1 MSLTY
6 MKIKSQYKNVIF
18 ILLYAVIIAFE
29 CSKTKLLLDSAF
41 EYKKV
46 HISFDDVF
54 VVLQDL
60 QVNQDHYDSVFD
72 NPLLKRLKD
81 MHHEN
86 GAMFTFYVYEKN
98 QDFNYDISRMTSKF
112 RDEFKTNSNWLKF
125 GFHSIEPSTSFDS
138 SLSIEEFIESYNRVH
153 NEIIRFAGE
162 ESVAK
167 VLRLNYFRGSDDKI
181 DYLSSQG
188 ITGLLC
194 ADDDRISYNL
204 SDVMQNEL
212 KVNGA
217 LHYNGMNY
225 YNTSLRLDKLDNVV
239 NDLTKIMEEETL
251 ILFAHEWALSDDK
264 LNQLELALK
273 WLVKNKYTFTFLE

>member
-1 MSLTY
+1 
-6 MKIKSQYKNVIF
+6 MKINSLHRNIIIIV
-18 ILLYAVIIAFE
+18 LLTAAIIAFE
-29 CSKTKLLLDSAF
+29 YSNARVSLDTTL
-41 EYKKV
+41 EQKKV
-46 HISFDDVF
+46 HLSFDDVF
-54 VVLQDL
+54 EVLQDL

-72 NPLLKRLKD
+72 NPLLNRLKD
-81 MHHEN
+81 MHHEY
-86 GAMFTFYVYEKN
+86 GAKFTLYVYEKN
-98 QDFNYDISRMTSKF
+98 QDFNYDISHMTSKF
-112 RDEFKTNSNWLKF
+112 RDELNTNSNWLKF
-125 GFHSIEPSTSFDS
+125 GFHSIEPNTSFDS

-167 VLRLNYFRGSDDKI
+167 VLRLNYFRGSDDKVE
-181 DYLSSQG
+181 YLTSQG

-204 SDVMQNEL
+204 SDAMQNEL
-212 KVNGA
+212 KVNGT
-217 LHYNGMNY
+217 LHYKGMNY

-239 NDLTKIMEEETL
+239 NDLTNMMEEETL
-251 ILFAHEWALSDDK
+251 VLFAHEWALSDDK